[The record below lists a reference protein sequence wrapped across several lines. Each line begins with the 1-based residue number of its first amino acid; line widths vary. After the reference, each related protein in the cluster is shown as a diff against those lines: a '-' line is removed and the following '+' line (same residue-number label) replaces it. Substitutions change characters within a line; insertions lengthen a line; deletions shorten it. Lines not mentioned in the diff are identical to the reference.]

1 MSLASYL
8 ALALAVFILALTP
21 GPVVVATVARTFVS
35 GVRPALGLI
44 AGVALVDL
52 VYLLLAVF
60 GLSAIASALGE
71 LFIAVK
77 IVGALYLVWLGYRL
91 WTAKAVPLPETGAA
105 IPRCFWQSFAEGA
118 LIDLGNPKIILFY
131 AAFLPPFADLETLGT
146 HDVVG
151 MAAVVV
157 GILILS
163 NLGFA
168 WVASRARRYIR
179 SARAVKTMNRTSGTL
194 MIGAAAWMTTR

>member
-1 MSLASYL
+1 MTLAAYL
-8 ALALAVFILALTP
+8 ALAAAVFILALTP
-21 GPVVVATVARTFVS
+21 GPVVVATVARTLVS
-35 GVRPALGLI
+35 GIKPALGLI

-52 VYLLLAVF
+52 AYLLLAIF
-60 GLSAIASALGE
+60 GLSAIASMLGE

-91 WTAKAVPLPETGAA
+91 WTAPPEPVPLAGAPFA
-105 IPRCFWQSFAEGA
+105 RRFWRSFAEGA

-131 AAFLPPFADLETLGT
+131 AAFLPTFADLDKLGSR
-146 HDVVG
+146 DIVV

-163 NLGFA
+163 NLGYA
-168 WVASRARRYIR
+168 WLASRARRFIR
-179 SARAVKTMNRTSGTL
+179 SPRAIKAMNRTSGTL
-194 MIGAAAWMTTR
+194 MIGAAGWMATR

>member
-1 MSLASYL
+1 MNLASYL

-21 GPVVVATVARTFVS
+21 GPVVVATVARTLVS
-35 GVRPALGLI
+35 GIRPALGLI

-52 VYLLLAVF
+52 AYLLLAVF

-77 IVGALYLVWLGYRL
+77 IAGALYLVWLGYRL
-91 WTAKAVPLPETGAA
+91 WTAKAVPLPEAGAA
-105 IPRCFWQSFAEGA
+105 MPRRFWRSFAEGA

-131 AAFLPPFADLETLGT
+131 AAFLPTFADLETLGT
-146 HDVVG
+146 RDVVG

-168 WVASRARRYIR
+168 WVASRARRYVR
-179 SARAVKTMNRTSGTL
+179 SARAVRTMNRTSGTL

>member
-1 MSLASYL
+1 MTLAAYL
-8 ALALAVFILALTP
+8 ALAAAVFILALTP
-21 GPVVVATVARTFVS
+21 GPVVVATVARTLVS
-35 GVRPALGLI
+35 GIKPALGLI

-52 VYLLLAVF
+52 AYLLLAIF
-60 GLSAIASALGE
+60 GLSAIASMLGE

-91 WTAKAVPLPETGAA
+91 WTAPPEPVQLAGA
-105 IPRCFWQSFAEGA
+105 PGTRRFWRSFAEGA

-131 AAFLPPFADLETLGT
+131 AAFLPTFADLDKLGSR
-146 HDVVG
+146 DIVV

-163 NLGFA
+163 NLGYA
-168 WVASRARRYIR
+168 WLASRARRFIR
-179 SARAVKTMNRTSGTL
+179 SPRAIKAMNRTSGTL
-194 MIGAAAWMTTR
+194 MIGAAGWMATR